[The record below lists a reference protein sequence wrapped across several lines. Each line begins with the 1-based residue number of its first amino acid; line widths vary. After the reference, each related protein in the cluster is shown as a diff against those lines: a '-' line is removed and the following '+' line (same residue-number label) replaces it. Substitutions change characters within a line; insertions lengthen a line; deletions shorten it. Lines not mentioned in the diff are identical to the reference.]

1 MVDSH
6 RPCCD
11 RRYNSAVNE
20 LSLVQKILVWAPP
33 VLFAIT
39 FHEVAH
45 GWMARRLGD
54 PTAEML
60 GRLTLNP
67 IKHVDPLGTVLVPI
81 LLLVAGGFIF
91 GWAKPVPVTWENL
104 KHPKRDM
111 AFVALAG
118 PVANLLMIIFWAV
131 LVKLA
136 VVLTGPL
143 DWVAQPLAYMGWA
156 GVVINSILMILNLFP
171 LPPLDGSRVLS
182 AMLPGPMAWQ
192 LSRIEPYGLIIL
204 LILLVTG
211 LLGKMLWPLV
221 LGLQQLVYRLVGL

>member
-1 MVDSH
+1 M
-6 RPCCD
+6 
-11 RRYNSAVNE
+11 NE
-20 LSLVQKILVWAPP
+20 LSLLQKILVWAPP

-39 FHEVAH
+39 FHELAH

-67 IKHVDPLGTVLVPI
+67 IKHVDPIGTVLVPTV
-81 LLLVAGGFIF
+81 LLLAGGFIF

-104 KHPKRDM
+104 KNPKRDM
-111 AFVALAG
+111 ALVAIAG
-118 PVANLLMIIFWAV
+118 PAANFLMIIFWAA

-136 VVLTGPL
+136 VILAGSL
-143 DWVAQPLAYMGWA
+143 DWVAQPLAYMGQA
-156 GVVINSILMILNLFP
+156 GVVINSILMILNLLP

-204 LILLVTG
+204 LVLLISG
-211 LLGKMLWPLV
+211 LLGKWLWPLV
-221 LGLQQLVYRLVGL
+221 LGFQQLVYHFVGL

>member
-1 MVDSH
+1 M
-6 RPCCD
+6 
-11 RRYNSAVNE
+11 NE
-20 LSLVQKILVWAPP
+20 LSLLQKILVWAPP

-39 FHEVAH
+39 FHELAH

-67 IKHVDPLGTVLVPI
+67 IKHMDPIGTVLVPTV
-81 LLLVAGGFIF
+81 LLLAGGFIF

-104 KHPKRDM
+104 KNPKRDM
-111 AFVALAG
+111 ALVAMAG
-118 PVANLLMIIFWAV
+118 PAANLLMIIFWAA

-136 VVLTGPL
+136 VILAGPL
-143 DWVAQPLAYMGWA
+143 DWVAQPLAYMGQA
-156 GVVINSILMILNLFP
+156 GVVINSILMILNLLP

-204 LILLVTG
+204 LVLLISG
-211 LLGKMLWPLV
+211 LLGKWLWPLI
-221 LGLQQLVYRLVGL
+221 LGTQQLVYHFVGL

>member
-1 MVDSH
+1 M
-6 RPCCD
+6 REPK
-11 RRYNSAVNE
+11 RR
-20 LSLVQKILVWAPP
+20 LGIG

-39 FHEVAH
+39 FHELAH

-67 IKHVDPLGTVLVPI
+67 IKHVDPIGTVLVPTV
-81 LLLVAGGFIF
+81 LLLAGGFIF

-104 KHPKRDM
+104 KNPKRDM
-111 AFVALAG
+111 ALVAIAG
-118 PVANLLMIIFWAV
+118 PAANLLMIIFWAA

-136 VVLTGPL
+136 VILAGPL
-143 DWVAQPLAYMGWA
+143 DWVAQPLAYMGGA

-204 LILLVTG
+204 LVLLISG
-211 LLGKMLWPLV
+211 LLGKWLWPLI
-221 LGLQQLVYRLVGL
+221 LGLQQLVYHFVGL

>member
-1 MVDSH
+1 M
-6 RPCCD
+6 
-11 RRYNSAVNE
+11 NE

>member
-1 MVDSH
+1 M
-6 RPCCD
+6 
-11 RRYNSAVNE
+11 NE
-20 LSLVQKILVWAPP
+20 LSLLQKILVWAPP

-39 FHEVAH
+39 FHELAH

-67 IKHVDPLGTVLVPI
+67 IKHVDPIGTVLVPTV
-81 LLLVAGGFIF
+81 LLLAGGFIF

-104 KHPKRDM
+104 KNPKRDM
-111 AFVALAG
+111 ALVAIAG
-118 PVANLLMIIFWAV
+118 PAANLLMIIFWAA
-131 LVKLA
+131 LVKFAVILA
-136 VVLTGPL
+136 GSL
-143 DWVAQPLAYMGWA
+143 DWVAQPLAYMGRA
-156 GVVINSILMILNLFP
+156 GVFINSILLILNLFP

-204 LILLVTG
+204 LVLLISG
-211 LLGKMLWPLV
+211 LLGKWLWPLI
-221 LGLQQLVYRLVGL
+221 LGFQQLVYHFVGL

>member
-1 MVDSH
+1 M
-6 RPCCD
+6 
-11 RRYNSAVNE
+11 NE
-20 LSLVQKILVWAPP
+20 LSLLQKILVWAPP

-39 FHEVAH
+39 FHELAH

-67 IKHVDPLGTVLVPI
+67 IKHVDPIGTVLVPTV
-81 LLLVAGGFIF
+81 LLLAGGFIF

-104 KHPKRDM
+104 KNPRRDM
-111 AFVALAG
+111 ALVAIAG
-118 PVANLLMIIFWAV
+118 PAANLLMIIFWAA

-136 VVLTGPL
+136 VILAGPL
-143 DWVAQPLAYMGWA
+143 DWVAQPLAYMGGA

-204 LILLVTG
+204 LVLLISG
-211 LLGKMLWPLV
+211 LLGKWLWPLI
-221 LGLQQLVYRLVGL
+221 LGLQQLVYHFVGL

>member
-1 MVDSH
+1 
-6 RPCCD
+6 
-11 RRYNSAVNE
+11 VNE
-20 LSLVQKILVWAPP
+20 LSLLQKILVWAPP

-39 FHEVAH
+39 FHELAH

-67 IKHVDPLGTVLVPI
+67 IKHVDPIGTVLVPTV
-81 LLLVAGGFIF
+81 LLLAGGFIF

-104 KHPKRDM
+104 KNPKRDM
-111 AFVALAG
+111 ALVAIAG
-118 PVANLLMIIFWAV
+118 PAANLLMIIFWAA

-136 VVLTGPL
+136 VILAGPL
-143 DWVAQPLAYMGWA
+143 DWVAQPLAYMGGA
-156 GVVINSILMILNLFP
+156 GVVINSILMILNLLP

-204 LILLVTG
+204 LVLLISG
-211 LLGKMLWPLV
+211 LLGKWLWPLI
-221 LGLQQLVYRLVGL
+221 LGLQQLVYHFVGL

>member
-1 MVDSH
+1 M
-6 RPCCD
+6 
-11 RRYNSAVNE
+11 NE
-20 LSLVQKILVWAPP
+20 LSLLQKILVWAPP

-39 FHEVAH
+39 FHELAH

-67 IKHVDPLGTVLVPI
+67 IKHVDPIGTVLVPTV
-81 LLLVAGGFIF
+81 LLLAGGFIF

-104 KHPKRDM
+104 KNPKRDM
-111 AFVALAG
+111 ALVAIAG
-118 PVANLLMIIFWAV
+118 PAANLLMIIFWAA

-136 VVLTGPL
+136 VILAGPL
-143 DWVAQPLAYMGWA
+143 DWVAQPLAYMGGA
-156 GVVINSILMILNLFP
+156 GVVINSILMILNLLP

-204 LILLVTG
+204 LVLLISG
-211 LLGKMLWPLV
+211 LLGKWLWPLI
-221 LGLQQLVYRLVGL
+221 LGLQQLVYHFVGL

>member
-1 MVDSH
+1 M
-6 RPCCD
+6 
-11 RRYNSAVNE
+11 NE
-20 LSLVQKILVWAPP
+20 LSLLQKILVWAPP

-39 FHEVAH
+39 FHELAH

-67 IKHVDPLGTVLVPI
+67 IKHVDPIGTVLVPTV
-81 LLLVAGGFIF
+81 LLLAGGFIF

-104 KHPKRDM
+104 KNPKRDM
-111 AFVALAG
+111 ALVAIAG
-118 PVANLLMIIFWAV
+118 PAANLLMIIFWAA

-136 VVLTGPL
+136 VILAGSL
-143 DWVAQPLAYMGWA
+143 DWVAQPLAYMGRA
-156 GVVINSILMILNLFP
+156 GVFINSILLILNLFP

-204 LILLVTG
+204 LVLLISG
-211 LLGKMLWPLV
+211 LLGKWLWPLI
-221 LGLQQLVYRLVGL
+221 LGFQQLVYHFVGL